1 MNLCDSLYARFNWHF
16 QTNWRIKITR
26 YENKINKRI
35 EFFFSNEMN
44 EFFDFDG
51 NSSAIEK
58 LIMNKFKIDMHKST
72 TNDILLYTMLDK
84 ERKNSISKDWTA
96 SLCVKKSKQSVS
108 DQTETIVYEVIT
120 NTLYLQ

>member
-1 MNLCDSLYARFNWHF
+1 
-16 QTNWRIKITR
+16 
-26 YENKINKRI
+26 
-35 EFFFSNEMN
+35 MN

-84 ERKNSISKDWTA
+84 ERKNSISKD
-96 SLCVKKSKQSVS
+96 
-108 DQTETIVYEVIT
+108 
-120 NTLYLQ
+120 